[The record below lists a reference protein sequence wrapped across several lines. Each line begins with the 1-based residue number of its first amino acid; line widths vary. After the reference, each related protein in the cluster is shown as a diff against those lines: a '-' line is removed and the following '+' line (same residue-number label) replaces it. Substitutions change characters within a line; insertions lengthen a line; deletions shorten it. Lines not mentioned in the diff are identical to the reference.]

1 MSTQKQT
8 EYDPIVEGPLNF
20 CEQFAEILGENF
32 LVEDMVWQED
42 LFEIQDKLARLI
54 CAAANSNSSDYR
66 YFMNAQGTHN
76 KLSKIKKL
84 IESI

>member
-1 MSTQKQT
+1 MSTQEQQT
-8 EYDPIVEGPLNF
+8 EYDPIIEGPLNF

-54 CAAANSNSSDYR
+54 CAAANSNSSYVRRIAKPFIDNNPAC
-66 YFMNAQGTHN
+66 FKT
-76 KLSKIKKL
+76 S
-84 IESI
+84 EE